1 MNQVEQINLTPND
14 IKLLYYIVVY
24 IIELIRKYGKKAPKK
39 EEDNIKAS
47 LEDLTNLEYFL
58 EMSLKNT
65 VSDLAPI
72 AKTDLTDEL
81 EEVYNVLKQ
90 NDLLNKVKETIEDWL
105 FKDMTGLFPQDVDT
119 TIRVH
124 TRIQTYK
131 EVLDLIDSLTK
142 ESS

>member
-90 NDLLNKVKETIEDWL
+90 NDLLNKVKEIIEDWL
-105 FKDMTGLFPQDVDT
+105 FRDMTGLFPQDMDT

-142 ESS
+142 ENS